1 MMNDNNDRP
10 QQESGGGFFAGFLV
24 GVLVGGAIALLISQE
39 ETRDMIV
46 GKAREAGNIAMDAT
60 GDLRGRVGD
69 VTSSWQQSA
78 TDLYARGKD
87 IVDSARSNISAAVDE
102 GKTTSQTLRE
112 ELAQENT
119 DLT

>member
-1 MMNDNNDRP
+1 MSDNNNRP
-10 QQESGGGFFAGFLV
+10 EQESGGGGFFAGFLV
-24 GVLVGGAIALLISQE
+24 GALVGGAVALLVSQE

-78 TDLYARGKD
+78 GELYARGKD
-87 IVDSARSNISAAVDE
+87 IVDSARGNISAAVDE
-102 GKTTSQTLRE
+102 GKTTSASLRE
-112 ELAQENT
+112 ELSEENK